1 MPQNIYQA
9 LWIFIIYAFLG
20 WCSEVAFAAVN
31 KGKFVNRG
39 FLNGPVCPIY
49 GVGMLIVVLC
59 LWSLRDRP
67 LLLFLGSAL
76 LTTALEFVTGFVL
89 ERVFHDKW
97 WDYSDMPFNIKGYV
111 CLKFTILWGLAA
123 SFIIGAIHRFIYML
137 IEKTPFVL
145 GVILLAVFSAAFIA
159 DFIVTLTALVKLPK
173 KLKAMAEAER
183 ALRAVSDKIGE
194 NISDTT
200 IAAKEKGEALAEE
213 NKPRLEELKAE
224 YEKKKKELSAMLER
238 NFVQRRIFKAFPNLK
253 NGRYK
258 AIFDRISE
266 LKLKVTEKGNETAC
280 ESCANYVYDPESDI
294 MYCDMEL
301 DEDEMQRFLTSQTY
315 NCPYYDFYDEY
326 KIVRKQN

>member
-59 LWSLRDRP
+59 LWNLRDRP

-89 ERVFHDKW
+89 ERFFHDKW

-145 GVILLAVFSAAFIA
+145 GAILLAVFSAAFIA

-183 ALRAVSDKIGE
+183 ALRAVSDKIGD

-266 LKLKVTEKGNETAC
+266 LKLKVTEKGNEKDG
-280 ESCANYVYDPESDI
+280 V
-294 MYCDMEL
+294 
-301 DEDEMQRFLTSQTY
+301 
-315 NCPYYDFYDEY
+315 
-326 KIVRKQN
+326 

>member
-59 LWSLRDRP
+59 LWNLRDRP

-89 ERVFHDKW
+89 ERFFHDKW

-137 IEKTPFVL
+137 IEKTPFAL

-159 DFIVTLTALVKLPK
+159 DFFVTLTALVKLPK

-194 NISDTT
+194 NISGTT

-266 LKLKVTEKGNETAC
+266 LKLKVTEKGNEKDG
-280 ESCANYVYDPESDI
+280 V
-294 MYCDMEL
+294 
-301 DEDEMQRFLTSQTY
+301 
-315 NCPYYDFYDEY
+315 
-326 KIVRKQN
+326 

>member
-9 LWIFIIYAFLG
+9 VWIFIIYAFLG

-59 LWSLRDRP
+59 LWNLRDRP

-89 ERVFHDKW
+89 ERFFHDKW

-145 GVILLAVFSAAFIA
+145 GAILLAVFSAAFIA
-159 DFIVTLTALVKLPK
+159 DFIVTLTALAKLPK

-266 LKLKVTEKGNETAC
+266 LKLKVTEKGNEKD
-280 ESCANYVYDPESDI
+280 SV
-294 MYCDMEL
+294 
-301 DEDEMQRFLTSQTY
+301 
-315 NCPYYDFYDEY
+315 
-326 KIVRKQN
+326 

>member
-9 LWIFIIYAFLG
+9 VWIFIIYAFLG

-59 LWSLRDRP
+59 LWNLRDRP

-89 ERVFHDKW
+89 ERFFHDKW

-159 DFIVTLTALVKLPK
+159 DFTVTLTALVKLPK

-213 NKPRLEELKAE
+213 SKPRLEELKAE
-224 YEKKKKELSAMLER
+224 YEKKKKEFSAMLER

-266 LKLKVTEKGNETAC
+266 LKLKVTEKDNEKDG
-280 ESCANYVYDPESDI
+280 V
-294 MYCDMEL
+294 
-301 DEDEMQRFLTSQTY
+301 
-315 NCPYYDFYDEY
+315 
-326 KIVRKQN
+326 

>member
-9 LWIFIIYAFLG
+9 VWIFIIYAFLG

-159 DFIVTLTALVKLPK
+159 DFTVTLTALVKLPK

-266 LKLKVTEKGNETAC
+266 LKLKVTEKGNEKDG
-280 ESCANYVYDPESDI
+280 V
-294 MYCDMEL
+294 
-301 DEDEMQRFLTSQTY
+301 
-315 NCPYYDFYDEY
+315 
-326 KIVRKQN
+326 

>member
-9 LWIFIIYAFLG
+9 VWIFIIYAFLG

-59 LWSLRDRP
+59 LWNLRDRP

-89 ERVFHDKW
+89 ERFFHDKW

-145 GVILLAVFSAAFIA
+145 GAILLAVFSAAFIA
-159 DFIVTLTALVKLPK
+159 DFTVTLTALVKLPK

-213 NKPRLEELKAE
+213 NKPRLEELRAE

-266 LKLKVTEKGNETAC
+266 LKLKVTEKGNEKDG
-280 ESCANYVYDPESDI
+280 V
-294 MYCDMEL
+294 
-301 DEDEMQRFLTSQTY
+301 
-315 NCPYYDFYDEY
+315 
-326 KIVRKQN
+326 

>member
-49 GVGMLIVVLC
+49 GVGMLVVVLC
-59 LWSLRDRP
+59 LWGLRDRP
-67 LLLFLGSAL
+67 LLLFLCSAG
-76 LTTALEFVTGFVL
+76 LTTALEFITGFVL
-89 ERVFHDKW
+89 ERFFHDKW

-111 CLKFTILWGLAA
+111 CLKFTVLWGLAA
-123 SFIIGAIHRFIYML
+123 SFIIGAVHRFVYVL
-137 IEKTPFVL
+137 IVKTPFVL

-200 IAAKEKGEALAEE
+200 IAAKEKGTALAEE
-213 NKPRLEELKAE
+213 NKPRLDELKAE
-224 YEKKKKELSAMLER
+224 YEKKKKELSAMLDR
-238 NFVQRRIFKAFPNLK
+238 NFVHRRIFKAFPNLK

-258 AIFDRISE
+258 AVFDRMNE
-266 LKLKVTEKGNETAC
+266 LKLKVTEKGNEKDG
-280 ESCANYVYDPESDI
+280 V
-294 MYCDMEL
+294 
-301 DEDEMQRFLTSQTY
+301 
-315 NCPYYDFYDEY
+315 
-326 KIVRKQN
+326 

>member
-9 LWIFIIYAFLG
+9 VWIFIIYAFLG

-59 LWSLRDRP
+59 LWNLRDRP
-67 LLLFLGSAL
+67 LLFLGSAL

-89 ERVFHDKW
+89 ERFFHDKW

-159 DFIVTLTALVKLPK
+159 DFTVTLTALVKLPK

-266 LKLKVTEKGNETAC
+266 LKLKVTEKGNEKDG
-280 ESCANYVYDPESDI
+280 V
-294 MYCDMEL
+294 
-301 DEDEMQRFLTSQTY
+301 
-315 NCPYYDFYDEY
+315 
-326 KIVRKQN
+326 

>member
-9 LWIFIIYAFLG
+9 VWIFIIYAFLG

-59 LWSLRDRP
+59 LWNLRDRP

-89 ERVFHDKW
+89 ERFFHDKW

-159 DFIVTLTALVKLPK
+159 DFTVTLTALVKLPK

-224 YEKKKKELSAMLER
+224 YAKKKKEFSAMLER

-266 LKLKVTEKGNETAC
+266 LKLKVTEKDNEKDG
-280 ESCANYVYDPESDI
+280 V
-294 MYCDMEL
+294 
-301 DEDEMQRFLTSQTY
+301 
-315 NCPYYDFYDEY
+315 
-326 KIVRKQN
+326 

>member
-59 LWSLRDRP
+59 LWNLRDRP

-89 ERVFHDKW
+89 ERFFHDKW

-173 KLKAMAEAER
+173 KLKAMVEAER
-183 ALRAVSDKIGE
+183 ALRAVSDKLGE

-200 IAAKEKGEALAEE
+200 IAAKEKGTVLAEE

-224 YEKKKKELSAMLER
+224 YEKKKKELSAMLSR
-238 NFVQRRIFKAFPNLK
+238 NFVHRRIFKAFPNLK

-258 AIFDRISE
+258 VVFDRMNE
-266 LKLKVTEKGNETAC
+266 LKLKVTEKGNEKDG
-280 ESCANYVYDPESDI
+280 V
-294 MYCDMEL
+294 
-301 DEDEMQRFLTSQTY
+301 
-315 NCPYYDFYDEY
+315 
-326 KIVRKQN
+326 

>member
-9 LWIFIIYAFLG
+9 VWIFIIYAFLG

-59 LWSLRDRP
+59 LWNLRDRP

-76 LTTALEFVTGFVL
+76 LTTALEFITGFVL
-89 ERVFHDKW
+89 ERFFHDKW

-159 DFIVTLTALVKLPK
+159 DFTVTLTALVKLPK

-266 LKLKVTEKGNETAC
+266 LKLKVTEKGNEKDG
-280 ESCANYVYDPESDI
+280 V
-294 MYCDMEL
+294 
-301 DEDEMQRFLTSQTY
+301 
-315 NCPYYDFYDEY
+315 
-326 KIVRKQN
+326 

>member
-9 LWIFIIYAFLG
+9 VWIFIIYAFLG

-59 LWSLRDRP
+59 LWNLRDRP

-89 ERVFHDKW
+89 ERFFHDKW

-145 GVILLAVFSAAFIA
+145 GAILLAVFSAAFIA

-224 YEKKKKELSAMLER
+224 YEKKKKEFSAMLER

-266 LKLKVTEKGNETAC
+266 LKLKVTEKDNEKDG
-280 ESCANYVYDPESDI
+280 V
-294 MYCDMEL
+294 
-301 DEDEMQRFLTSQTY
+301 
-315 NCPYYDFYDEY
+315 
-326 KIVRKQN
+326 

>member
-9 LWIFIIYAFLG
+9 VWIFIIYAFLG

-59 LWSLRDRP
+59 LWNLRDRP

-89 ERVFHDKW
+89 ERFFHDKW

-159 DFIVTLTALVKLPK
+159 DFTVTLTALVKLPK

-266 LKLKVTEKGNETAC
+266 LKLKVTEKGNEK
-280 ESCANYVYDPESDI
+280 NGV
-294 MYCDMEL
+294 
-301 DEDEMQRFLTSQTY
+301 
-315 NCPYYDFYDEY
+315 
-326 KIVRKQN
+326 

>member
-89 ERVFHDKW
+89 EKFFHDKW

-111 CLKFTILWGLAA
+111 CLKFTVVGLGGLVYNRRGSPLCLYAYCKN
-123 SFIIGAIHRFIYML
+123 AICF
-137 IEKTPFVL
+137 
-145 GVILLAVFSAAFIA
+145 
-159 DFIVTLTALVKLPK
+159 
-173 KLKAMAEAER
+173 
-183 ALRAVSDKIGE
+183 
-194 NISDTT
+194 
-200 IAAKEKGEALAEE
+200 
-213 NKPRLEELKAE
+213 
-224 YEKKKKELSAMLER
+224 
-238 NFVQRRIFKAFPNLK
+238 
-253 NGRYK
+253 GRYIACGIFSGVYCRLYCNSYRPCK
-258 AIFDRISE
+258 A
-266 LKLKVTEKGNETAC
+266 A
-280 ESCANYVYDPESDI
+280 
-294 MYCDMEL
+294 
-301 DEDEMQRFLTSQTY
+301 
-315 NCPYYDFYDEY
+315 
-326 KIVRKQN
+326 

>member
-9 LWIFIIYAFLG
+9 VWIFIIYAFLG

-59 LWSLRDRP
+59 LWNLRDRP

-89 ERVFHDKW
+89 ERFFHDKW

-224 YEKKKKELSAMLER
+224 YEKRKKEFSAMLER

-266 LKLKVTEKGNETAC
+266 LKLKVTEKGNEKDG
-280 ESCANYVYDPESDI
+280 V
-294 MYCDMEL
+294 
-301 DEDEMQRFLTSQTY
+301 
-315 NCPYYDFYDEY
+315 
-326 KIVRKQN
+326 

>member
-9 LWIFIIYAFLG
+9 VWIFIIYAFLG

-59 LWSLRDRP
+59 LWNLRDRP

-89 ERVFHDKW
+89 ERFFHDKW

-145 GVILLAVFSAAFIA
+145 GAILLAVFSAAFIA

-213 NKPRLEELKAE
+213 NKLRLEELKAE
-224 YEKKKKELSAMLER
+224 YEKKKKEFSAMLER

-266 LKLKVTEKGNETAC
+266 LKLKVTEKGNEKDG
-280 ESCANYVYDPESDI
+280 V
-294 MYCDMEL
+294 
-301 DEDEMQRFLTSQTY
+301 
-315 NCPYYDFYDEY
+315 
-326 KIVRKQN
+326 

>member
-89 ERVFHDKW
+89 ERFFHDKW

-159 DFIVTLTALVKLPK
+159 DFTVTLTALVKLPK

-213 NKPRLEELKAE
+213 NKPRFEELKAE

-266 LKLKVTEKGNETAC
+266 LKLKVTEKGNEKDG
-280 ESCANYVYDPESDI
+280 V
-294 MYCDMEL
+294 
-301 DEDEMQRFLTSQTY
+301 
-315 NCPYYDFYDEY
+315 
-326 KIVRKQN
+326 

>member
-9 LWIFIIYAFLG
+9 VWIFIIYAFLG

-59 LWSLRDRP
+59 LWNLRDRP

-89 ERVFHDKW
+89 ERFFHDKW

-159 DFIVTLTALVKLPK
+159 DFTVTLTALVKLPK
-173 KLKAMAEAER
+173 KFKAMAEEER

-224 YEKKKKELSAMLER
+224 YEKKKKEFSAMLER

-266 LKLKVTEKGNETAC
+266 LKLKVTEKDNEKDG
-280 ESCANYVYDPESDI
+280 V
-294 MYCDMEL
+294 
-301 DEDEMQRFLTSQTY
+301 
-315 NCPYYDFYDEY
+315 
-326 KIVRKQN
+326 

>member
-9 LWIFIIYAFLG
+9 VWIFIIYAFLG

-59 LWSLRDRP
+59 LWNLRDRP

-89 ERVFHDKW
+89 ERFFHDKW

-159 DFIVTLTALVKLPK
+159 DFTVTLTALVKLPK

-224 YEKKKKELSAMLER
+224 YEKKKKEFSAMLER
-238 NFVQRRIFKAFPNLK
+238 NFVQRRIFKAYPNLK

-266 LKLKVTEKGNETAC
+266 LKLKVTEKDNEKDG
-280 ESCANYVYDPESDI
+280 V
-294 MYCDMEL
+294 
-301 DEDEMQRFLTSQTY
+301 
-315 NCPYYDFYDEY
+315 
-326 KIVRKQN
+326 

>member
-159 DFIVTLTALVKLPK
+159 DFTVTLTALVKLPK

-213 NKPRLEELKAE
+213 NKPRLEELRAE

-266 LKLKVTEKGNETAC
+266 LKLKVTEKGNEKDG
-280 ESCANYVYDPESDI
+280 V
-294 MYCDMEL
+294 
-301 DEDEMQRFLTSQTY
+301 
-315 NCPYYDFYDEY
+315 
-326 KIVRKQN
+326 

>member
-9 LWIFIIYAFLG
+9 VWIFIIYAFLG

-59 LWSLRDRP
+59 LWNLRDRP

-89 ERVFHDKW
+89 ERFFHDKW

-145 GVILLAVFSAAFIA
+145 GAILLAVFSAAFIA
-159 DFIVTLTALVKLPK
+159 DFTVTLTALVKLLK

-266 LKLKVTEKGNETAC
+266 LKLKVTEKGNEKDG
-280 ESCANYVYDPESDI
+280 V
-294 MYCDMEL
+294 
-301 DEDEMQRFLTSQTY
+301 
-315 NCPYYDFYDEY
+315 
-326 KIVRKQN
+326 

>member
-9 LWIFIIYAFLG
+9 VWIFIIYAFLG

-89 ERVFHDKW
+89 ERFFHEKW

-159 DFIVTLTALVKLPK
+159 DFTVTLTALVKLPK

-266 LKLKVTEKGNETAC
+266 LKLKVTEKGNEKDG
-280 ESCANYVYDPESDI
+280 V
-294 MYCDMEL
+294 
-301 DEDEMQRFLTSQTY
+301 
-315 NCPYYDFYDEY
+315 
-326 KIVRKQN
+326 

>member
-9 LWIFIIYAFLG
+9 VWIFIIYAFLG

-59 LWSLRDRP
+59 LWNLRDRP

-89 ERVFHDKW
+89 ERFFHDKW

-137 IEKTPFVL
+137 IEKTPFAL
-145 GVILLAVFSAAFIA
+145 GIILLAVFSAAFIA
-159 DFIVTLTALVKLPK
+159 DFTVTLTALVKLPK

-266 LKLKVTEKGNETAC
+266 LKLKVTEKGNEKDG
-280 ESCANYVYDPESDI
+280 V
-294 MYCDMEL
+294 
-301 DEDEMQRFLTSQTY
+301 
-315 NCPYYDFYDEY
+315 
-326 KIVRKQN
+326 

>member
-9 LWIFIIYAFLG
+9 VWIFIIYAFLG

-59 LWSLRDRP
+59 LWNLRDRP

-89 ERVFHDKW
+89 ERFFHDKW

-159 DFIVTLTALVKLPK
+159 DFTVTLTALVKLPK

-200 IAAKEKGEALAEE
+200 IAAKEKGETLAEE

-266 LKLKVTEKGNETAC
+266 LKLKVTEKGNEK
-280 ESCANYVYDPESDI
+280 NGV
-294 MYCDMEL
+294 
-301 DEDEMQRFLTSQTY
+301 
-315 NCPYYDFYDEY
+315 
-326 KIVRKQN
+326 

>member
-9 LWIFIIYAFLG
+9 VWIFIIYAFLG

-89 ERVFHDKW
+89 ERFFHDKW

-224 YEKKKKELSAMLER
+224 YEKRKKEFSAMLAR

-258 AIFDRISE
+258 AIFDRIGE
-266 LKLKVTEKGNETAC
+266 LKLKVTEKGNEKDG
-280 ESCANYVYDPESDI
+280 V
-294 MYCDMEL
+294 
-301 DEDEMQRFLTSQTY
+301 
-315 NCPYYDFYDEY
+315 
-326 KIVRKQN
+326 

>member
-9 LWIFIIYAFLG
+9 VGIFIIYAFLG

-59 LWSLRDRP
+59 LWNLRDRP

-89 ERVFHDKW
+89 ERFFHDKW

-159 DFIVTLTALVKLPK
+159 DFTVTLTALVKLPK

-266 LKLKVTEKGNETAC
+266 LKLKVTEKGNEKDG
-280 ESCANYVYDPESDI
+280 V
-294 MYCDMEL
+294 
-301 DEDEMQRFLTSQTY
+301 
-315 NCPYYDFYDEY
+315 
-326 KIVRKQN
+326 

>member
-9 LWIFIIYAFLG
+9 VWIFLIYDFLG
-20 WCSEVAFAAVN
+20 WCCEVAFAAVN

-59 LWSLRDRP
+59 LWNLRDRP

-89 ERVFHDKW
+89 ERFFHDKW

-266 LKLKVTEKGNETAC
+266 LKLKVTEKGNEKDG
-280 ESCANYVYDPESDI
+280 V
-294 MYCDMEL
+294 
-301 DEDEMQRFLTSQTY
+301 
-315 NCPYYDFYDEY
+315 
-326 KIVRKQN
+326 

>member
-1 MPQNIYQA
+1 MPQNIYLA
-9 LWIFIIYAFLG
+9 VWLFIIYAFLG

-59 LWSLRDRP
+59 LWNLRDRP

-89 ERVFHDKW
+89 ERFFHDKW

-266 LKLKVTEKGNETAC
+266 LKLKVTEKGNEKDG
-280 ESCANYVYDPESDI
+280 V
-294 MYCDMEL
+294 
-301 DEDEMQRFLTSQTY
+301 
-315 NCPYYDFYDEY
+315 
-326 KIVRKQN
+326 

>member
-9 LWIFIIYAFLG
+9 VWIFIIYAFLG

-59 LWSLRDRP
+59 LWNLRDRP

-89 ERVFHDKW
+89 ERFFHDKW

-145 GVILLAVFSAAFIA
+145 GAILLAVFSAAFIA

-183 ALRAVSDKIGE
+183 ALRAVSDTIGE

-200 IAAKEKGEALAEE
+200 IAANEKGAALAEE
-213 NKPRLEELKAE
+213 TKPRLEELKAE

-266 LKLKVTEKGNETAC
+266 LKLKVTEKGNEKDG
-280 ESCANYVYDPESDI
+280 V
-294 MYCDMEL
+294 
-301 DEDEMQRFLTSQTY
+301 
-315 NCPYYDFYDEY
+315 
-326 KIVRKQN
+326 

>member
-9 LWIFIIYAFLG
+9 VWIFIIYAFLG

-59 LWSLRDRP
+59 LWNLRDRP

-89 ERVFHDKW
+89 ERFFHDKW

-224 YEKKKKELSAMLER
+224 YKRRKKSFRQCLKEILFKGEFS
-238 NFVQRRIFKAFPNLK
+238 RRSRILK
-253 NGRYK
+253 TGVIKRY
-258 AIFDRISE
+258 
-266 LKLKVTEKGNETAC
+266 LTA
-280 ESCANYVYDPESDI
+280 
-294 MYCDMEL
+294 
-301 DEDEMQRFLTSQTY
+301 
-315 NCPYYDFYDEY
+315 
-326 KIVRKQN
+326 

>member
-89 ERVFHDKW
+89 ERFFHDKW

-145 GVILLAVFSAAFIA
+145 GAILLAVFSAAFIA

-266 LKLKVTEKGNETAC
+266 LKLKVTEKGNEKDG
-280 ESCANYVYDPESDI
+280 V
-294 MYCDMEL
+294 
-301 DEDEMQRFLTSQTY
+301 
-315 NCPYYDFYDEY
+315 
-326 KIVRKQN
+326 

>member
-9 LWIFIIYAFLG
+9 VWIFIIYAFLG

-59 LWSLRDRP
+59 LWNLRDRP

-89 ERVFHDKW
+89 ERFFHDKW

-224 YEKKKKELSAMLER
+224 YEKKKKEFSAMLER

-258 AIFDRISE
+258 AIFDRVSE
-266 LKLKVTEKGNETAC
+266 LKLKVTEKDNEKDG
-280 ESCANYVYDPESDI
+280 V
-294 MYCDMEL
+294 
-301 DEDEMQRFLTSQTY
+301 
-315 NCPYYDFYDEY
+315 
-326 KIVRKQN
+326 

>member
-9 LWIFIIYAFLG
+9 VWIFIIYAFLG

-31 KGKFVNRG
+31 NGKFVNRG

-159 DFIVTLTALVKLPK
+159 DFTVTLTALVKLPK

-266 LKLKVTEKGNETAC
+266 LKLKVTEKGNEKDG
-280 ESCANYVYDPESDI
+280 V
-294 MYCDMEL
+294 
-301 DEDEMQRFLTSQTY
+301 
-315 NCPYYDFYDEY
+315 
-326 KIVRKQN
+326 

>member
-9 LWIFIIYAFLG
+9 VWIFIIYAFLG

-59 LWSLRDRP
+59 LWNLRDRP
-67 LLLFLGSAL
+67 LLLFLGSAV
-76 LTTALEFVTGFVL
+76 LTTALDFLTGFVL
-89 ERVFHDKW
+89 ERFFHDKW

-145 GVILLAVFSAAFIA
+145 GVMLLAVFSAAFIA
-159 DFIVTLTALVKLPK
+159 DFTVTLTALVKLPK

-224 YEKKKKELSAMLER
+224 YEKKKKEFSAMLER

-266 LKLKVTEKGNETAC
+266 LKLKVTEKGNEKDG
-280 ESCANYVYDPESDI
+280 V
-294 MYCDMEL
+294 
-301 DEDEMQRFLTSQTY
+301 
-315 NCPYYDFYDEY
+315 
-326 KIVRKQN
+326 